1 MLSFQPWHACFFYMF
16 VQGIP
21 KIRHGNPGRQAHR
34 NSFRWGPLYIDIG
47 LEQLEAMW
55 TREGG
60 EWDGML
66 GGLYG
71 FIWDEWIFLK
81 KSWVR
86 NNAYKWILKHHAFD
100 FWEQIVDILK
110 ATMWLQMVLLILG
123 HDIITEIS
131 PDNILGMCHLSIYDH
146 LLASSVFTRV
156 SYFWLIPR

>member
-1 MLSFQPWHACFFYMF
+1 MF

-21 KIRHGNPGRQAHR
+21 KVRHGNSGRQAHR

-47 LEQLEAMW
+47 LEQLEAMGSPVK
-55 TREGG
+55 RG

-66 GGLYG
+66 GGLYLG
-71 FIWDEWIFLK
+71 LYGMNGYLK
-81 KSWVR
+81 QKSWVR

-110 ATMWLQMVLLILG
+110 ATMWLRMVLLILG

-156 SYFWLIPR
+156 SCLRLIPR